1 MSDPVYFL
9 HIPKTAGLSFSAV
22 VESRFAPDRTCP
34 ARLWSELLAIP
45 RPALGKYDLFRGHF
59 HWALLAYL
67 GERGLRTRVI
77 TMLRDPVER
86 SISHFAHV
94 RRAPE
99 HYHHALA
106 KTMTLRQFVEDDRT
120 RAMIENFQARW
131 LANRFDPVAEAVR
144 AGDAPLALERRTD
157 EMNTSPDGAAL
168 LDRARSTLRR
178 CAFVGV
184 TEAFA
189 PSMRRL
195 GEVMGWTL
203 SDDEL
208 DPRLNTNPD
217 RPMTAGLDEPT
228 LRALRDATHVD
239 RLIYDE
245 VMSAVGGHPASL
257 CPTA

>member
-9 HIPKTAGLSFSAV
+9 HIPKNAGLSFSAV
-22 VESRFAPDRTCP
+22 VEGRFAPASTCP

-45 RPALGKYDLFRGHF
+45 RAEVVRYELFRGHF

-86 SISHFAHV
+86 SVSHFAHV

-106 KTMTLRQFVEDDRT
+106 RTMTLRQFVEDERT
-120 RAMIENFQARW
+120 RAMVENFQARW
-131 LANRFDPVAEAVR
+131 LANRFDPVAEAIR
-144 AGDAPLALERRTD
+144 AGEGFLALERRTD
-157 EMNTSPDGAAL
+157 ELNTTPNDAAL
-168 LDRARSTLRR
+168 LARARATLRR

-189 PSMRRL
+189 ASMRRL
-195 GEVMGWTL
+195 GEVMRWTL
-203 SDDEL
+203 TDAEL

-217 RPMTAGLDEPT
+217 RPPKTDLDDATLTAI
-228 LRALRDATHVD
+228 RDATRVD
-239 RLIYDE
+239 RAIYDE
-245 VMSAVGGHPASL
+245 VLADMPSAVGAGV
-257 CPTA
+257 